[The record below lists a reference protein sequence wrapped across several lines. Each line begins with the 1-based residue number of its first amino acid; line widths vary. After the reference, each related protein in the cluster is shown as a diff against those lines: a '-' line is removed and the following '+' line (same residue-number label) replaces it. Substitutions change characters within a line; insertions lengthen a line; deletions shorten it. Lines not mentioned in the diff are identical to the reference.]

1 MLDLL
6 KIQNIAIIESAE
18 IEFFGGFNVLSGETG
33 AGKSIILDSINAVLG
48 FRTSRE
54 LIRTGESEAR
64 VTALFSCVGKNVED
78 KLSELDLPLSPDGTL
93 LISRTIG
100 LDRNVCKVNNA
111 LTNVSALR
119 EIGAELISIHGQH
132 DNRELLN
139 SETHID
145 YIDAMIT
152 EKDLFSDY
160 SGLFGELCEIK
171 SKIKRLTV
179 DKEVKARKIDVL
191 SYQIDEIEKAEINP
205 GEWEKLKSRRTEL
218 QNYEK
223 IQSGLYGAYEALAGG
238 DDFTGAVQLLS
249 GAFREL
255 SSIAGYSE
263 EAEALS
269 KKLGDLYYE
278 IEDVSDMLRSS
289 VNDDGYSQ
297 AELEEIENRIN
308 LIYNLSKKY
317 GETEEEILNFLENA
331 KKELDE
337 ISFSEEK
344 LEELK
349 SRYKMLHDE
358 TYSVAIKISEI
369 RKKTAIDF
377 ATKVCEEL
385 KFLDMPSV
393 EFLVDFSETEL
404 SEKGIDS
411 CEFLISA
418 NVGEA
423 PKPIAKIASGG
434 ELSRIMLAF
443 KTVMADKDKI
453 DTMVFDEIDTGVSGR
468 AALKVAAK
476 LKQVSKGKQVLCVT
490 HLAQLMAYA
499 DNHSLIEKAAKDGK
513 TYTSVTP
520 LEFNGRKNEI
530 ARITSGGEVSDIQ
543 LENAEQ
549 MLNAYSF
556 ESDNSNNLNAGDVE

>member
-18 IEFFGGFNVLSGETG
+18 IEFSAGFNVLSGETG

-64 VTALFSCVGKNVED
+64 VTALFSSISKNVED
-78 KLSELDLPLSPDGTL
+78 KLQELSLPLSPDGTL

-100 LDRNVCKVNNA
+100 FDRNVCKVNNA
-111 LTNVSALR
+111 LTNVTALR
-119 EIGAELISIHGQH
+119 EIGAELISIHGQQ

-139 SETHID
+139 NETHID
-145 YIDAMIT
+145 YIDAMT
-152 EKDLFSDY
+152 GEKSVFEEYNLLFNRLS
-160 SGLFGELCEIK
+160 EIK
-171 SKIKRLTV
+171 NQIKRLSG
-179 DKEVKARKIDVL
+179 DKEAKARKIDVL

-205 GEWEKLKSRRTEL
+205 GEWEKLKIRRTEL

-223 IQSGLYGAYEALAGG
+223 IQGGLYGAYEALSGG

-255 SSIAGYSE
+255 SSIAQYSE
-263 EAEALS
+263 EAENLS

-278 IEDVSDMLRSS
+278 VEDVADTLRSS

-317 GETEEEILNFLENA
+317 GETEEDILGFLENA
-331 KKELDE
+331 KKELND
-337 ISFSEEK
+337 ISFSDEK
-344 LEELK
+344 LEKLK
-349 SRYKMLHDE
+349 AEYESVYE
-358 TYSVAIKISEI
+358 QTYNLACKISDL
-369 RKKTAIDF
+369 RKKTSVDF
-377 ATKVCEEL
+377 AEKVCEEL
-385 KFLDMPSV
+385 QFLDMPQV
-393 EFLVDFSETEL
+393 EFLVDFTETDL
-404 SEKGIDS
+404 TEKGIDT

-418 NVGEA
+418 NVGEI

-453 DTMVFDEIDTGVSGR
+453 NTMVFDEIDTGVSGR

-476 LKQVSKGKQVLCVT
+476 LKQVSVGKQVLCVT
-490 HLAQLMAYA
+490 HLAQLMCYA
-499 DNHSLIEKAAKDGK
+499 DNHYLIEKAAKDGK

-520 LEFNGRKNEI
+520 LDFEGRKNEI
-530 ARITSGGEVSDIQ
+530 ARITSGGEVSAIQ

-549 MLNAYSF
+549 MLKNV
-556 ESDNSNNLNAGDVE
+556 GGM